1 MRIDAAARRAGWSRV
16 RIRILAAGK
25 PALAYAKSGVE
36 EYLKRLGR
44 YGSYDLEYLKAGDSE
59 SVSAALLERSAGCL
73 RIAMDE
79 RGEILS
85 TAAWAERVAAW
96 EMRGDIKTLC
106 ILIGASDGHTPALRQ
121 ACDAVWSLSKLT
133 LQHELARVVLLE
145 QLYRVATLRRGEPY
159 HR

>member
-1 MRIDAAARRAGWSRV
+1 V
-16 RIRILAAGK
+16 RIRILVAGK

-44 YGSYDLEYLKAGDSE
+44 YGSHELEFLKAGDSA
-59 SVSAALLERSAGCL
+59 SVSAALLERSAGTF

-79 RGEILS
+79 RGESLV
-85 TAAWAERVAAW
+85 TQDWADKFASL
-96 EMRGDIKTLC
+96 EMRGDIKAVTF
-106 ILIGASDGHTPALRQ
+106 LIGASDGHTPALRQ

-133 LQHELARVVLLE
+133 LQHELALVVLLE
-145 QLYRVATLRRGEPY
+145 QLYRVATLRKGEPY

>member
-1 MRIDAAARRAGWSRV
+1 M

-25 PALAYAKSGVE
+25 PSLTYAKSGVE

-44 YGSYDLEYLKAGDSE
+44 YGSYDLEFLKAGDSE
-59 SVSAALLERSAGCL
+59 SVSNALLERSTGNF

-79 RGEILS
+79 RGEALA
-85 TAAWAERVAAW
+85 TQAWADKFAAL
-96 EMRGDIKTLC
+96 EMRGDIKSVSL
-106 ILIGASDGHTPALRQ
+106 LVGASDGHTAELRET
-121 ACDAVWSLSKLT
+121 CDAVWALSKLT
-133 LQHELARVVLLE
+133 MQHELALVVLLE

>member
-1 MRIDAAARRAGWSRV
+1 MRV
-16 RIRILAAGK
+16 RILAAGK

-44 YGSYDLEYLKAGDSE
+44 YGSYELEYLKAGDSE
-59 SVSAALLERSAGCL
+59 TVSAALLERSTGNF

-79 RGEILS
+79 RGDGLA
-85 TAAWAERVAAW
+85 TQAWADKFAAL
-96 EMRGDIKTLC
+96 EMRGDVKAVSF
-106 ILIGASDGHTPALRQ
+106 LIGASDGHTPELRKT
-121 ACDAVWSLSKLT
+121 CDAVWCLSKLT
-133 LQHELARVVLLE
+133 MQHELALVVLLE

>member
-1 MRIDAAARRAGWSRV
+1 M

-44 YGSYDLEYLKAGDSE
+44 YGSYELEYLKAGDSQ
-59 SVSAALLERSAGCL
+59 SVSAALLERSAGSH

-79 RGEILS
+79 RGAILG
-85 TAAWAERVAAW
+85 TTDWAEHIAAW
-96 EMRGDIKTLC
+96 EMRGDIKAVSF
-106 ILIGASDGHTPALRQ
+106 LIGASDGHTAALRE
-121 ACDAVWSLSKLT
+121 ACNEVWSLSKLT
-133 LQHELARVVLLE
+133 MQHELALVVLLE

>member
-1 MRIDAAARRAGWSRV
+1 M
-16 RIRILAAGK
+16 RIRILVAGK

-44 YGSYDLEYLKAGDSE
+44 YGSHELEFLKAGDSA
-59 SVSAALLERSAGCL
+59 SVSAALLERSAGTF

-79 RGEILS
+79 RGESLV
-85 TAAWAERVAAW
+85 TQDWADKFASL
-96 EMRGDIKTLC
+96 EMRGDIKAVTF
-106 ILIGASDGHTPALRQ
+106 LIGASDGHTPALRQ

-133 LQHELARVVLLE
+133 LQHELALVVLLE
-145 QLYRVATLRRGEPY
+145 QLYRVATLRKGEPY

>member
-1 MRIDAAARRAGWSRV
+1 M
-16 RIRILAAGK
+16 RIRILVAGK

-44 YGSYDLEYLKAGDSE
+44 YGSHELEFLKAGDSA
-59 SVSAALLERSAGCL
+59 SVSAALLDRSAGSF

-79 RGEILS
+79 RGEALV
-85 TAAWAERVAAW
+85 TQAWADKFAAL
-96 EMRGDIKTLC
+96 EMRGDIKAVSF
-106 ILIGASDGHTPALRQ
+106 LIGASDGHTPELRH

-133 LQHELARVVLLE
+133 LQHELALVVLLE
-145 QLYRVATLRRGEPY
+145 QLYRVATLRKGEPY

>member
-1 MRIDAAARRAGWSRV
+1 M

-44 YGSYDLEYLKAGDSE
+44 YGSHELEFLKAGDSE
-59 SVSAALLERSAGCL
+59 SVSAALLERSAGSF

-79 RGEILS
+79 RGEALV
-85 TAAWAERVAAW
+85 TQAWADKFAAL
-96 EMRGDIKTLC
+96 EMRGDIKAVSF
-106 ILIGASDGHTPALRQ
+106 LIGASDGHTPRLRET
-121 ACDAVWSLSKLT
+121 CDAVWSLSKLT
-133 LQHELARVVLLE
+133 MQHELALVVLLE
-145 QLYRVATLRRGEPY
+145 QLYRVATLRKGEPY

>member
-1 MRIDAAARRAGWSRV
+1 M

-25 PALAYAKSGVE
+25 PALAYAKSGVA

-44 YGSYDLEYLKAGDSE
+44 YGSHELEYLKAGDSA
-59 SVSAALLERSAGCL
+59 SVSAALLERSAGTF

-79 RGEILS
+79 RGEALD
-85 TAAWAERVAAW
+85 TRAWAEKIAAL
-96 EMRGDIKTLC
+96 EMRGDVKAVSF
-106 ILIGASDGHTPALRQ
+106 LIGASDDHTDALRKS
-121 ACDAVWSLSKLT
+121 CEGVWCLSKLT
-133 LQHELARVVLLE
+133 MQHELALLVLLE

>member
-1 MRIDAAARRAGWSRV
+1 M

-44 YGSYDLEYLKAGDSE
+44 YGSHELEFLKAGDSE
-59 SVSAALLERSAGCL
+59 SVSAALLERSAGSF

-79 RGEILS
+79 RGEALG
-85 TAAWAERVAAW
+85 TQAWAEKFAAL
-96 EMRGDIKTLC
+96 EMRGDIKAVSF
-106 ILIGASDGHTPALRQ
+106 LIGASDGHTPRLRET
-121 ACDAVWSLSKLT
+121 CDAVWSLSKLT
-133 LQHELARVVLLE
+133 MQHELTLVVLLE
-145 QLYRVATLRRGEPY
+145 QLYRVATLRKGEPY

>member
-1 MRIDAAARRAGWSRV
+1 M

-25 PALAYAKSGVE
+25 PALAYAKSGVA

-44 YGSYDLEYLKAGDSE
+44 YGSHELEYLKAGDSA
-59 SVSAALLERSAGCL
+59 SVSAALLERSAGTF

-79 RGEILS
+79 RGEALG
-85 TAAWAERVAAW
+85 TRAWAEKIAVL
-96 EMRGDIKTLC
+96 EMRGDVKAVSF
-106 ILIGASDGHTPALRQ
+106 LIGASDGHTEALRKS
-121 ACDAVWSLSKLT
+121 CEGVWCLSKLT
-133 LQHELARVVLLE
+133 MQHELALLVLLE

>member
-1 MRIDAAARRAGWSRV
+1 M

-25 PALAYAKSGVE
+25 PALAFARSGVE

-44 YGSYDLEYLKAGDSE
+44 YGSYELEYLKAGDSE
-59 SVSAALLERSAGCL
+59 TVSAALLERSAGNF

-79 RGEILS
+79 RGEALA
-85 TAAWAERVAAW
+85 TQAWADKFAAL
-96 EMRGDIKTLC
+96 EMRGDVKAVSF
-106 ILIGASDGHTPALRQ
+106 LIGASDGHAPELRK
-121 ACDAVWSLSKLT
+121 ACDAVWCLSKLT
-133 LQHELARVVLLE
+133 MQHELALVVLLE

>member
-1 MRIDAAARRAGWSRV
+1 V

-44 YGSYDLEYLKAGDSE
+44 YGSHELEFLKAGDSA
-59 SVSAALLERSAGCL
+59 SVSASLWERSAGGF
-73 RIAMDE
+73 RIALDE
-79 RGEILS
+79 RGEALG
-85 TAAWAERVAAW
+85 TRAWADHFAAL
-96 EMRGDIKTLC
+96 EMRGEIKSLC
-106 ILIGASDGHTPALRQ
+106 FLIGASDGHTPALRA

-133 LQHELARVVLLE
+133 MQHELALVVLLE